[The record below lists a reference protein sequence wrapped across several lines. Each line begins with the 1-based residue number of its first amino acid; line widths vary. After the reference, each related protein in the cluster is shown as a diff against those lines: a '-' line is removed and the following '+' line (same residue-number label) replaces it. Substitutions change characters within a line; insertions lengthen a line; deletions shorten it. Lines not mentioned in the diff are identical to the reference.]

1 MPSDEYQDYLLL
13 KLYRGHMAPCPV
25 CDDMLFEAII
35 IEHLKEKHGLFKKPR
50 PERSSNKAGKPAK
63 GRK

>member
-1 MPSDEYQDYLLL
+1 
-13 KLYRGHMAPCPV
+13 MAPCPV